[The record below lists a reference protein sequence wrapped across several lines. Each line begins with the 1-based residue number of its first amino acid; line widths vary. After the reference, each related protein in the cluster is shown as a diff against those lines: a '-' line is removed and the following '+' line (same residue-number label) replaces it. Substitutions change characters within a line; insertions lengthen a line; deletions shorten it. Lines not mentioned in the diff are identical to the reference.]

1 MSEGDS
7 VAVSV
12 GRMNGSPTPGQRTE
26 APLSRIV
33 SSAMLIHAVSA
44 MIELGVVERMAD
56 GPRPVSDLAREV
68 GVPEERLLVVLR
80 AVTAAELVE
89 QTAPG
94 VFGLSPAGSHLR
106 TDDPLGLRDLFLMC
120 TYGDLFQAWTRL
132 GRSVGTGRT
141 AFEIHTGS
149 ALFEYLGQNQDA
161 AEVFNRAMNAST
173 PAATLLGAAD
183 LDGAG
188 TVVDL
193 GGGEGAT
200 LAAVLRAC
208 PGATGT
214 LFDLPE
220 VVAGAPAL
228 LSEAGV
234 DDRCAVVGGSFFE
247 GVPEGAD
254 VYVMARVM
262 QNWSDRDAVRILA
275 NVRAAMTAGSRL
287 LIVGHLPE
295 RDRPSAFVEAISLSM
310 FVLYGAALRSAE
322 EYEELFA
329 EVGLA
334 LHSVHRVPD
343 GESVMDVRPL

>member
-1 MSEGDS
+1 MREGDG
-7 VAVSV
+7 VLVDV
-12 GRMNGSPTPGQRTE
+12 GRVDGAATPPERTE
-26 APLSRIV
+26 APLSGLV

-44 MIELGVVERMAD
+44 MVELGVVEALAD
-56 GPRPVSDLAREV
+56 GPRAVADLAREV
-68 GVPEERLLVVLR
+68 GVPEERLLVVMR
-80 AVTAAELVE
+80 AVTATELVA

-94 VFGLSPAGSHLR
+94 VFALSPSGNHLR
-106 TDDPLGLRDLFLMC
+106 ADDPLGLRDLFRMC
-120 TYGDLFQAWTRL
+120 TYGDLFRAWTRL
-132 GRSVGTGRT
+132 GDSVGSGRT

-149 ALFEYLGQNQDA
+149 HLFDYLGENRDA

-173 PAATLLGAAD
+173 PAGTLLDAAD
-183 LDGAG
+183 LAGAG

-200 LAAVLRAC
+200 LAAVLRAR
-208 PGATGT
+208 PEATGV

-220 VVAGAPAL
+220 VVAGAPRL
-228 LSEAGV
+228 LREEGV
-234 DDRCAVVGGSFFE
+234 ADRCSVVGGSFFE
-247 GVPEGAD
+247 GVPKGAD

-262 QNWSDRDAVRILA
+262 QNWSDRNAVRILA

-295 RDRPSAFVEAISLSM
+295 RARPSAFVEAIGLSM
-310 FVLYGAALRSAE
+310 FVLYGAAPRSSE
-322 EYEELFA
+322 EYERLFA

-343 GESVMDVRPL
+343 GESVMDVRPA

>member
-1 MSEGDS
+1 
-7 VAVSV
+7 
-12 GRMNGSPTPGQRTE
+12 MNGSPVAGQRTE

-44 MIELGVVERMAD
+44 MVELGVVERMSD
-56 GPRPVSDLAREV
+56 GPRPVSELAREV

-80 AVTAAELVE
+80 AVTAAELVV

-94 VFGLSPAGSHLR
+94 VFALSPAGNHLR
-106 TDDPLGLRDLFLMC
+106 PDDPLGLRDLFRMC

-132 GRSVGTGRT
+132 GRSVGTGRA

-149 ALFEYLGQNQDA
+149 ALFDYLSENQDA

-173 PAATLLGAAD
+173 PAGTLLRAAD
-183 LDGAG
+183 LEDAG

-200 LAAVLRAC
+200 LAAVLRAR

-228 LSEAGV
+228 LRDAGV
-234 DDRCAVVGGSFFE
+234 DDRCSVVGGSFFE

-275 NVRAAMTAGSRL
+275 NVRAAMSAGSRL

-310 FVLYGAALRSAE
+310 FVLYGAPLRSAE

-329 EVGLA
+329 EVGLV
-334 LHSVHRVPD
+334 LRSVHRVPD
-343 GESVMDVRPL
+343 GESVMDVRPV